1 MGSRASVIQI
11 GSRNLRGIA
20 DRWYTWRWCSWYLCL
35 ISWQLISIPA
45 ITHKEGI
52 IFLGLERIAVH
63 VKVSIQPRSSFPFL
77 F

>member
-1 MGSRASVIQI
+1 MTISV
-11 GSRNLRGIA
+11 
-20 DRWYTWRWCSWYLCL
+20 
-35 ISWQLISIPA
+35 